1 MCWLYDYLNATV
13 MTHFVFFFFLKK
25 KKKKKKKKNKKK
37 MKGWSNHGPP
47 DMIIQGRVF
56 RSLEKVS
63 SRDKHKG
70 LGI

>member
-1 MCWLYDYLNATV
+1 MCTMCWLYDYLNATV
-13 MTHFVFFFFLKK
+13 MIHFVFYFFKK
-25 KKKKKKKKNKKK
+25 KKKEEEEEEKKKRL
-37 MKGWSNHGPP
+37 SHHGPP
-47 DMIIQGRVF
+47 DISIQGWVF